1 MDPRHTWIIIL
12 ALRLFVGLF
21 WLDHGLEKI
30 NDGWLTKN
38 ALKPRLVKK
47 SLLAEQPRRTYLN
60 EFAITASRVLGVL
73 VALGETAVGVALI
86 CGFWMKPA
94 AWGALFLVLNIR
106 FAYGGLFSWDLFGS
120 STFFPLLTAT
130 WAAAYLQSGRDWTI
144 KKFVPALNRFEIP

>member
-1 MDPRHTWIIIL
+1 MESRQTLIIVL

-21 WLDHGLEKI
+21 WLDHGLGKI
-30 NDGWLTKN
+30 SDGWLTGN
-38 ALKPRLVKK
+38 SLKPRLVKK

-60 EFAITASRVLGVL
+60 QFAIPASRVLGVL

-86 CGFWMKPA
+86 FGYWMKPA
-94 AWGALFLVLNIR
+94 AWGTLFLVVNIK

-130 WAAAYLQSGRDWTI
+130 WAAAYLQSGREWTI
-144 KKFVPALNRFEIP
+144 KRFVPALNRFEIP